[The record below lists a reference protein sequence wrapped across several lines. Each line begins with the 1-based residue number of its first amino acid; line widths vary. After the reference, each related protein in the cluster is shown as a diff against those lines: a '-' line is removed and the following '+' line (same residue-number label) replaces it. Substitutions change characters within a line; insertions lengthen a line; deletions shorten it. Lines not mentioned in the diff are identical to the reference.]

1 MSNDKHVVT
10 DAVGVIANVGDTV
23 VFAPGQKGA
32 QPFIKG
38 VVTKVTEKTVTITYE
53 RLSIHWKWKSKEV
66 IKFDETVRRNSGCF
80 MVIQEECDESGE

>member
-10 DAVGVIANVGDTV
+10 DAVGAISKVGDAV

-32 QPFIKG
+32 QSFIKG

-53 RLSIHWKWKSKEV
+53 RRWHHWKTKEV
-66 IKFDETVRRNSGCF
+66 MKSDETVRRTSGCF
-80 MVIQEECDESGE
+80 VVV